1 MSPSQPPFHV
11 DRQQVENYSGFG
23 KKSSRLSSQFSAQE
37 SYSSA
42 NPFLSFSIL
51 KEDQSLRSGMPDQPR
66 EDGFL
71 GSVEGCE
78 IVNVTMNEIIVKCQ
92 CDATSKLGSMSTKMQ
107 QNSKLPSQDRFGP
120 SNYSKEVAG
129 LSEKNDDKK
138 RGDGVSALYD
148 PNEEMVPTHIKIT
161 VSGCQEIAE
170 SASTSSGGCT
180 GSCKKTLCGLKYCA
194 VLKACIIRNRSTFC
208 VVLMRQF
215 RLFNRSIG

>member
-1 MSPSQPPFHV
+1 M
-11 DRQQVENYSGFG
+11 
-23 KKSSRLSSQFSAQE
+23 KSSRLSSKFSAQE
-37 SYSSA
+37 SYSSP

-51 KEDQSLRSGMPDQPR
+51 KEGQSLRSGMPDQPR
-66 EDGFL
+66 EDGSL

-92 CDATSKLGSMSTKMQ
+92 CDTTSKLGSMSTKMQ
-107 QNSKLPSQDRFGP
+107 QNSKLPCQNSLGP

-138 RGDGVSALYD
+138 IGDGVSALYD
-148 PNEEMVPTHIKIT
+148 PNQEMVPTHIKIT
-161 VSGCQEIAE
+161 VSGCQVIAE
-170 SASTSSGGCT
+170 SASTFSNGCT
-180 GSCKKTLCGLKYCA
+180 GSCKKTLCRLRA
-194 VLKACIIRNRSTFC
+194 RIIRNRSTFC